1 MAAAYGIT
9 FSILMIW
16 VLARHS
22 KFANPEES
30 NRLAA
35 WSKDF
40 EAYLRKKELVMQL
53 SSLLKI
59 FATLTL
65 MGASAHFTFQRRE
78 GRNCT
83 AHPAWM
89 GRQLWRMLKWKGYKQ
104 VSTRTKSVLLSIG
117 SLLLIISGMQM
128 AARAQT
134 RNVNVVNTPTVH
146 VTNTPS
152 VNVANT
158 ANVSVTN
165 IPSVKVANIPVT
177 QDFDSPLRHGY
188 QVIVDQSGKCPTGGT
203 NICFLEFGSVPPGHR
218 IVIQHISGF
227 IGFSG
232 NPNAMLVLLNN
243 GSGNPVSS
251 FFAPLAPTVLF
262 SAFDQTALA
271 YFESGQIIEA
281 QVDIIGGAFSN
292 QSVAVMTV
300 SGYVIDC
307 GAGPEGCSP
316 LR

>member
-1 MAAAYGIT
+1 M
-9 FSILMIW
+9 
-16 VLARHS
+16 V
-22 KFANPEES
+22 
-30 NRLAA
+30 
-35 WSKDF
+35 
-40 EAYLRKKELVMQL
+40 
-53 SSLLKI
+53 
-59 FATLTL
+59 
-65 MGASAHFTFQRRE
+65 
-78 GRNCT
+78 
-83 AHPAWM
+83 
-89 GRQLWRMLKWKGYKQ
+89 
-104 VSTRTKSVLLSIG
+104 
-117 SLLLIISGMQM
+117 SGMQM